1 MYKMVLLT
9 VQYQYDPIGLRTNMA
24 NVSHSQT
31 YIDSGETIGTL
42 IEKLRYEKSIPRTTG
57 VNIYANTNGRVLPFS
72 YTTPHEAMELEDRL
86 KEFDEELWDE
96 VMHDTKKL
104 RIIVRLRIHF
114 VVVPDALEQCQADLK
129 HTKAQLA
136 IVSQELARC
145 QREIVRL
152 RKFEIASMFSGGMK

>member
-1 MYKMVLLT
+1 MVRLT

-24 NVSHSQT
+24 TVSLSQT

-42 IEKLRYEKSIPRTTG
+42 IEKLRNENGIPRTTG
-57 VNIYANTNGRVLPFS
+57 VNIYAITDGSVLAFS

-104 RIIVRLRIHF
+104 RIIVRLRIQL
-114 VVVPDALEQCQADLK
+114 VVPSA
-129 HTKAQLA
+129 
-136 IVSQELARC
+136 SSS
-145 QREIVRL
+145 VR
-152 RKFEIASMFSGGMK
+152 RI

>member
-1 MYKMVLLT
+1 
-9 VQYQYDPIGLRTNMA
+9 MA
-24 NVSHSQT
+24 NVTRSQT

-42 IEKLRYEKSIPRTTG
+42 IEKLRYENSIPRTTG
-57 VNIYANTNGRVLPFS
+57 VNIYAIADARVLPFS
-72 YTTPHEAMELEDRL
+72 YTTPHEAMELGDRL

-104 RIIVRLRIHF
+104 RIIVRLRLHL
-114 VVVPDALEQCQADLK
+114 VVMSDAYALEQCQADLK

-136 IVSQELARC
+136 IVSQELVMC